1 MPKILSQYKNTYS
14 FGYKTRVMKIN
25 KKNILMDKLANE
37 WLEIGSK
44 ILNPEQIFG
53 NILHE
58 GEVGILFS
66 NTGKGK
72 SILAVQLADAIS
84 NGKPILGLNSKK
96 NKVIYFDFELSTKAF
111 QQRYSTDNSTLHKFS
126 DEFIRVEIDRNENLE
141 NDKKSFEQLIIES
154 IEDHVSTSKAGVIII
169 DNLSFISASNE
180 KTHEALALMKLVLA
194 LSRKDKL
201 SILLIAHTPKRDI
214 YTPLQLEDL
223 AGSKAL
229 SNFVDVCF
237 CIGESIQGNDIR
249 YIKQLKNRNYPI
261 EFGADNVINC
271 QITKDNSFLKFDF
284 LDFGSEKSHL
294 QQTDNGT
301 DIIKYQEVRDLKESG
316 KSNVEI
322 AKTFKCNEKTIRR
335 WLKKSGHTEP
345 TQ

>member
-1 MPKILSQYKNTYS
+1 ME
-14 FGYKTRVMKIN
+14 IN
-25 KKNILMDKLANE
+25 KKNVLTDKLANE

-44 ILNPEQIFG
+44 IENPKELFG
-53 NILHE
+53 NAWHE

-84 NGKPILGLNSKK
+84 NGKPILELKSNQ
-96 NKVIYFDFELSTKAF
+96 NKVLYFDFELSTKAF
-111 QQRYSTDNSTLHKFS
+111 QLRYSTNNSSLHKFS

-141 NDKKSFEQLIIES
+141 NGKNTIEELIIES
-154 IEDHVSTSKAGVIII
+154 IKEQVSSNKADVIII
-169 DNLSFISASNE
+169 DNITFLSASNE
-180 KTHEALALMKLVLA
+180 KSHEAMALMKLVLG

-237 CIGESIQGNDIR
+237 CIGESVKGNDIR

-261 EFGADNVINC
+261 KFGPDNVINC
-271 QITKDNSFLKFDF
+271 QITKENCFLKFDF
-284 LDFGSEKSHL
+284 LGFGSEKSHL
-294 QQTDNGT
+294 QQDNKETDL
-301 DIIKYQEVRDLKESG
+301 IKYQEVRDLKDSG

-322 AKTFKCNEKTIRR
+322 ANTFKCSEKTIRR
-335 WLKKSGHTEP
+335 WLKKSDI
-345 TQ
+345 